1 MHKKVIAIVGC
12 GPRGLAA
19 LEELFKEISNFKT
32 SIDFE
37 VILFETSKNL
47 GTGKAWDLD
56 QPNSNWINI
65 SDFALQELE
74 GRVKISFDSFSVPSF
89 PSYRDWCLAN
99 GFQKASE
106 KDKDVYPPR
115 SVMGTYLNER
125 FNSIFDILK
134 ENNLVSHYSEEIV
147 DLQKSDN
154 KIKLISTESSYDVDE
169 CLLTIGHQPTE
180 LSEESQT
187 WKNHAERRKCVYIHD
202 PYESEIA
209 DNNWDHKEIAI
220 KGFGL
225 SMIDICR
232 MLTTC
237 RGGGFREKPD
247 SKFLKYLKTGDEV
260 KIYPFSLDG
269 LPVVPKPYGRKV
281 DSYFQPSKRQVKH
294 FELKIENH
302 LVEPE
307 KIENIDFLVS
317 AFASI
322 SAEIYS
328 EMETPYT
335 KGNYENEEIEKLIK
349 DWLNDMDT
357 KHALILDT
365 SMPTRDYMEKT
376 VSMANGESAFS
387 LDYTV
392 GQIWRQLQPTMYRL
406 FAHSGLKGEV
416 MKEIVDLDESTKRYS
431 YGPPVESILQL
442 LALMDADVLDLR
454 FIKDPET
461 DLHEK
466 GWKLRRENESVVANV
481 MINSILA
488 GPDIEKMDSTIIKK
502 LKKNLQIEQVESGLG
517 IATESSGLI
526 LVENYNSQIPVAVL
540 GRNSKGSILGTDAI
554 LECFSPEIE
563 LWAQGV
569 VERIS

>member
-1 MHKKVIAIVGC
+1 MQKKVLAIVGG

-19 LEELFKEISNFKT
+19 LENLFKEISSKKT
-32 SIDFE
+32 AIDFE
-37 VILFETSKNL
+37 VFLFETSKYL

-56 QPNSNWINI
+56 QPDSNWINI

-74 GRVKISFDSFSVPSF
+74 GRVKISFDSFNIPSF
-89 PSYRDWCLAN
+89 PSYRDWCVAN
-99 GFQKASE
+99 GFQKVSE
-106 KDKDVYPPR
+106 EDKDVYPPR

-147 DLQKSDN
+147 EVQKNEN
-154 KIKLISTESSYDVDE
+154 KIKLISTESTYEVDE
-169 CLLTIGHQPTE
+169 CLLTIGHQPPE
-180 LSEESQT
+180 LSEESKA
-187 WKNHAERRKCVYIHD
+187 WKHHAEGKECVYIHD
-202 PYESEIA
+202 PYESSIV
-209 DNNWDHKEIAI
+209 DNNWDHDQIAI

-237 RGGGFREKPD
+237 RGGEFREKPD
-247 SKFLKYLKTGDEV
+247 SKFLKYIKTGDEV
-260 KIYPFSLDG
+260 KIFPFSLDG

-281 DSYFQPSKRQVKH
+281 DSLFQPSKRQEKH
-294 FELKIENH
+294 FQLEIENH
-302 LVEPE
+302 LVDAE
-307 KIENIDFLVS
+307 KIENIDFLIS

-322 SAEIYS
+322 AAEIYS
-328 EMETPYT
+328 EMETPYSSDSF
-335 KGNYENEEIEKLIK
+335 EREEIEKLIR
-349 DWLNDMDT
+349 DWLKDMDA

-365 SMPTRDYMEKT
+365 GMPVREYMEKT
-376 VSMANGESAFS
+376 VAMAYGESAFS
-387 LDYTV
+387 LDYAV

-416 MKEIVDLDESTKRYS
+416 IKQVVDLDESTKRYS

-442 LALMDADVLDLR
+442 LALMDADILDLR

-461 DLHEK
+461 EIHEK
-466 GWKLRRENESVVANV
+466 GWELKKDNESIVANV

-488 GPDIEKMDSTIIKK
+488 GPDIEKMDSPIIEN
-502 LKKNLQIEQVESGLG
+502 LKKNFQFEQVESGLG
-517 IATESSGLI
+517 MATNSDGSILI
-526 LVENYNSQIPVAVL
+526 ENQNSKLPVAVL

-563 LWAQGV
+563 VWARGV